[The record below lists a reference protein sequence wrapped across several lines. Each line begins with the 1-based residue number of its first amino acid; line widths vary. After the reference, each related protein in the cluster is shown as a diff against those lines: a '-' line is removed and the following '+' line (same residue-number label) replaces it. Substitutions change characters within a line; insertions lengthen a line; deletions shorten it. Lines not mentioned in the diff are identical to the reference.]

1 MRKSIICNCILAYFM
16 QGAVGGEDRQD
27 KRVIFK
33 SYMLFTNY
41 VSETDNANVDNAD
54 ILDVVMPAYNLL
66 EHK

>member
-16 QGAVGGEDRQD
+16 QWAVGGKDRQD

-41 VSETDNANVDNAD
+41 ISETDNANVDNVD